1 MISAL
6 LWANDGCPNGA
17 NGLTLNILI
26 TPSGFSSSP
35 PPQTIDRPKFT
46 PFPSPLPPEIHYLK
60 DSVQIHSNFN
70 SPPCPLSY
78 ERLRPAAQLINSSI
92 SLLHSSLARSSPFT
106 NMAGES
112 GPVEVSRAVAMVIA
126 GLFAL
131 ACWNVLQIL
140 VSIFNTFKR
149 RHGLYFWSMVIA
161 TLGILVHALS
171 TFLRYFSLAPN
182 FPMCVLICISW
193 YCMVTGQSV
202 VLYSR
207 LHLVTNYD
215 SYSRWVLGMIIFNF
229 CVLHIPTSVLFLGIN
244 LGVESFVRPF
254 DIYERLQL
262 AGFAAQETIISGLY
276 IWETMTS
283 LKPVLAMKGRR
294 GQTVVTNLIIVN
306 TLAVLLD
313 AALLATEYTNH
324 FDVQTTLKPV
334 VYSIKLMLEFTVLN
348 SLLLVIRTN
357 PSGIEDVEQLHNDL
371 HIDTG
376 WSGKHSNNTAVFV
389 GDPGKSDQSDQGFQ
403 ISPVRSDPSWVSF
416 QHQVKPA

>member
-1 MISAL
+1 
-6 LWANDGCPNGA
+6 
-17 NGLTLNILI
+17 
-26 TPSGFSSSP
+26 
-35 PPQTIDRPKFT
+35 
-46 PFPSPLPPEIHYLK
+46 
-60 DSVQIHSNFN
+60 
-70 SPPCPLSY
+70 
-78 ERLRPAAQLINSSI
+78 
-92 SLLHSSLARSSPFT
+92 
-106 NMAGES
+106 MAGES
-112 GPVEVSRAVAMVIA
+112 GPVEVSRPIAMVIA
-126 GLFAL
+126 GLLTL

-149 RHGLYFWSMVIA
+149 RRGLYFWSMVIA

-171 TFLRYFSLAPN
+171 TFLRYFALAPN

-193 YCMVTGQSV
+193 YSMVTGQSV

-229 CVLHIPTSVLFLGIN
+229 CALHIPTTVLFLGIN
-244 LGVESFVRPF
+244 LGVKSFIRPF
-254 DIYERLQL
+254 DIYERVQL

-283 LKPVLAMKGRR
+283 LRPVLAMKGRR
-294 GQTVVTNLIIVN
+294 GQKVVINLLVVN
-306 TLAVLLD
+306 TFAVLLD

-357 PSGIEDVEQLHNDL
+357 PSAIEDVEQLHDDL

-376 WSGKHSNNTAVFV
+376 WSGKNSNNTAVFL
-389 GDPGKSDQSDQGFQ
+389 GDPGQSDQSDDGVQ
-403 ISPVRSDPSWVSF
+403 ISPIRSDPSWVSF
-416 QHQVKPA
+416 DHRVKPA

>member
-1 MISAL
+1 
-6 LWANDGCPNGA
+6 
-17 NGLTLNILI
+17 
-26 TPSGFSSSP
+26 
-35 PPQTIDRPKFT
+35 
-46 PFPSPLPPEIHYLK
+46 
-60 DSVQIHSNFN
+60 
-70 SPPCPLSY
+70 
-78 ERLRPAAQLINSSI
+78 
-92 SLLHSSLARSSPFT
+92 
-106 NMAGES
+106 MAGES
-112 GPVEVSRAVAMVIA
+112 GPVEVSRPIAMVIA

-140 VSIFNTFKR
+140 VSIINTFKR
-149 RHGLYFWSMVIA
+149 RRGLYFWSMVIA

-171 TFLRYFSLAPN
+171 TFLRYFALAPN

-193 YCMVTGQSV
+193 YSMVTGQSV

-229 CVLHIPTSVLFLGIN
+229 CVLHVPTTILFLGIN
-244 LGVESFVRPF
+244 LDVKSFIRPF
-254 DIYERLQL
+254 NIYERVQL

-283 LKPVLAMKGRR
+283 LRPVLAMKGRR
-294 GQTVVTNLIIVN
+294 GQKVVINLLVVN

-357 PSGIEDVEQLHNDL
+357 PSAIEEVEQLHDDL

-376 WSGKHSNNTAVFV
+376 CSGKHFNNTAVFI
-389 GDPGKSDQSDQGFQ
+389 GDPAKSDQGDQGVQ

-416 QHQVKPA
+416 DHQVKPA

>member
-1 MISAL
+1 
-6 LWANDGCPNGA
+6 
-17 NGLTLNILI
+17 
-26 TPSGFSSSP
+26 
-35 PPQTIDRPKFT
+35 
-46 PFPSPLPPEIHYLK
+46 
-60 DSVQIHSNFN
+60 
-70 SPPCPLSY
+70 
-78 ERLRPAAQLINSSI
+78 
-92 SLLHSSLARSSPFT
+92 
-106 NMAGES
+106 MAGES
-112 GPVEVSRAVAMVIA
+112 GPVEVSRPIAMVIA

-140 VSIFNTFKR
+140 VSILSTFKR
-149 RHGLYFWSMVIA
+149 HRGLYFWSMVIA

-171 TFLRYFSLAPN
+171 TFLRYFALAPN

-193 YCMVTGQSV
+193 YSMVTGQSV

-229 CVLHIPTSVLFLGIN
+229 CVLHIPTTVLFLGIN
-244 LGVESFVRPF
+244 LEVETFVRPF
-254 DIYERLQL
+254 DIYERVQL

-283 LKPVLAMKGRR
+283 LKPVLAMKGRG

-306 TLAVLLD
+306 TLVVLLD

-334 VYSIKLMLEFTVLN
+334 VYSIKLLLEFTVLN

-357 PSGIEDVEQLHNDL
+357 PSAIEDVEQLHDDP

-376 WSGKHSNNTAVFV
+376 WSRKNSNNTSVFI
-389 GDPGKSDQSDQGFQ
+389 GDPGNFDQSVQGVQ
-403 ISPVRSDPSWVSF
+403 MSPVRSDTSWVSF
-416 QHQVKPA
+416 DHQVKPA

>member
-1 MISAL
+1 
-6 LWANDGCPNGA
+6 
-17 NGLTLNILI
+17 
-26 TPSGFSSSP
+26 
-35 PPQTIDRPKFT
+35 
-46 PFPSPLPPEIHYLK
+46 
-60 DSVQIHSNFN
+60 
-70 SPPCPLSY
+70 
-78 ERLRPAAQLINSSI
+78 
-92 SLLHSSLARSSPFT
+92 
-106 NMAGES
+106 MAGES
-112 GPVEVSRAVAMVIA
+112 GPVEVSRPIAMVIA

-140 VSIFNTFKR
+140 VSIFNIFKR
-149 RHGLYFWSMVIA
+149 RRGLYFWSMVIA

-171 TFLRYFSLAPN
+171 TFLRYFALAPN

-193 YCMVTGQSV
+193 YSMVTGQSV

-229 CVLHIPTSVLFLGIN
+229 CVLHIPTTVLFLGVN
-244 LGVESFVRPF
+244 LDVESFVRPF
-254 DIYERLQL
+254 DIYERVQL

-294 GQTVVTNLIIVN
+294 GQIVVTNLIIVN
-306 TLAVLLD
+306 TLVVLLD
-313 AALLATEYTNH
+313 ATLLATEYTNH

-357 PSGIEDVEQLHNDL
+357 PSVIEDVEQLHNDL
-371 HIDTG
+371 HIDTE
-376 WSGKHSNNTAVFV
+376 WSGKNSNNTAVFL
-389 GDPGKSDQSDQGFQ
+389 GDPGKSDQSDHGVQ

-416 QHQVKPA
+416 DHRVKPA

>member
-1 MISAL
+1 
-6 LWANDGCPNGA
+6 
-17 NGLTLNILI
+17 
-26 TPSGFSSSP
+26 
-35 PPQTIDRPKFT
+35 
-46 PFPSPLPPEIHYLK
+46 
-60 DSVQIHSNFN
+60 
-70 SPPCPLSY
+70 
-78 ERLRPAAQLINSSI
+78 
-92 SLLHSSLARSSPFT
+92 
-106 NMAGES
+106 MAGES
-112 GPVEVSRAVAMVIA
+112 GPVEVSRPIAMVIA

-131 ACWNVLQIL
+131 ACCNVLQIL
-140 VSIFNTFKR
+140 VSIINTFKR
-149 RHGLYFWSMVIA
+149 RRGLYFWSMVIA

-171 TFLRYFSLAPN
+171 TFLRYFALAPN

-193 YCMVTGQSV
+193 YSMVTGQSV

-207 LHLVTNYD
+207 LHLVTDYD

-229 CVLHIPTSVLFLGIN
+229 CVLHIPTTILFLGIN
-244 LGVESFVRPF
+244 LDVKSFIRPF
-254 DIYERLQL
+254 NIYERVQL

-283 LKPVLAMKGRR
+283 LRPVLAMKGRR
-294 GQTVVTNLIIVN
+294 GQKVVINLLVVN

-357 PSGIEDVEQLHNDL
+357 PSAIEEVEQLHDDL

-376 WSGKHSNNTAVFV
+376 CSGKHFNNAPVFI
-389 GDPGKSDQSDQGFQ
+389 GDPAKSDQGDQGVQ
-403 ISPVRSDPSWVSF
+403 ISPVRSDPSWISF
-416 QHQVKPA
+416 DHQVKPA